1 MDVTRRNFV
10 AAAAVAGVAANAGIA
25 LAGEPRPSSSAT
37 SRLWARAARASR
49 PPSKPPKRA

>member
-25 LAGEPRPSSSAT
+25 LAGET
-37 SRLWARAARASR
+37 QTVV
-49 PPSKPPKRA
+49 